1 MATAKS
7 KSRTRITK
15 AQIETARA
23 STARA
28 KKPQPSIWDGAET
41 WTGEQ
46 FTRAFQSEMRHYNLA
61 YNSKDLKPKIIDWMG
76 RNGYERADISL
87 FKKTKDWRCGVTMG
101 AVASCLLKGMPA
113 SHPDFNSG
121 RNSSEWLRKEIQRVT
136 DEGMDDIEPLETV
149 KAKKVEISIQDRI
162 RDQAAAMSEEFDLA
176 VDAWIQDPEAFDPKE
191 LKISSLLRTQG
202 AKAAHARYI
211 RSFYEKNL
219 ADLQE
224 LASGAADEQLKE
236 NYRAYPRK
244 HIRKLIELY
253 ESIMGACAQVA
264 AEAKVLKKPRAKK
277 VKPVEE
283 LVKKLKFK
291 VSDDKLGITSVPP
304 TQLVG
309 AQAAVVLNTK
319 MRKLGVYISK
329 TSAGLAVKGSSLI
342 NYTEKSVQKTLRNP
356 VQALKEFKEQ
366 NTQRRVEQW
375 FEKNIKTTATM
386 LNGRFNPDIVI
397 LKVFK

>member
-1 MATAKS
+1 MATAKP
-7 KSRTRITK
+7 KTRTRVTK
-15 AQIETARA
+15 AQIDKARET
-23 STARA
+23 TARA
-28 KKPQPSIWDGAET
+28 KKPQPSIWTGAET

-46 FTRAFQSEMRHYNLA
+46 FSQAFQSEMRQHNLA
-61 YNSKDLKPKIIDWMG
+61 YTSKDLKPKIIDWMG
-76 RNGYERADISL
+76 RNGYDRADISL

-101 AVASCLLKGMPA
+101 AVAACLLKGMPA
-113 SHPDFNSG
+113 SHPEFNKG
-121 RNSSEWLRKEIQRVT
+121 RSSADWLRKEIRRVI

-162 RDQAAAMSEEFDLA
+162 RDQAAAMSEELDLA
-176 VDAWIQDPEAFDPKE
+176 VDAWIQDPESFDAKE
-191 LKISSLLRTQG
+191 LKVSSLLRTKG
-202 AKAAHARYI
+202 AKGAHARYI
-211 RSFYEKNL
+211 RGFYEKNL
-219 ADLQE
+219 SDLQE

-236 NYRAYPRK
+236 NFRAYPRK
-244 HIRKLIELY
+244 NVRKLIEFY
-253 ESIMGACAQVA
+253 ESIMSACAQVA

-309 AQAAVVLNTK
+309 AQVAVVLNTK
-319 MRKLGVYISK
+319 MRKLGIYISK

-342 NYTEKSVQKTLRNP
+342 NFTEKSVQKTLRNP
-356 VQALKEFKEQ
+356 AQMLKEFKEQ

-375 FEKNIKTTATM
+375 FEKIKTTATA
-386 LNGRFNPDIVI
+386 LNGRFNPDVVI